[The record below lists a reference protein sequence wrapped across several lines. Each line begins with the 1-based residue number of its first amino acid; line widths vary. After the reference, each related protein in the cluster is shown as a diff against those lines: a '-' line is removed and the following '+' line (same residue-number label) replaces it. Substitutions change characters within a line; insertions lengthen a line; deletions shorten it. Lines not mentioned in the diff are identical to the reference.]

1 MFKVFYKLRY
11 VSVLLVV
18 SLMVGSLLMTGIA
31 VTKTYESVV
40 VVMEQSDG
48 LHEVP
53 GPSRVLKYLIQA
65 VDSALLAVILG
76 IFSLG
81 LYKLIV
87 GKIPDDKTSFLGLDR
102 IENIG
107 DLKNLLCQVIIVILF
122 VHFLKV
128 VIVKADALAWV
139 DLVLP
144 ASILILAGALK
155 LLNLGKE

>member
-1 MFKVFYKLRY
+1 MLYKMRY
-11 VSVLLVV
+11 VTVILVV
-18 SLMVGSLLMTGIA
+18 CLLMGSLLMTGIA
-31 VTKTYESVV
+31 VSKTYKSVEV
-40 VVMEQSDG
+40 VIVQSDG
-48 LHEVP
+48 LDEVP

-65 VDSALLAVILG
+65 VDSAFLAVILG
-76 IFSLG
+76 IFALG

-87 GKIPDDKTSFLGLDR
+87 GEIPDDKVSFLGLDR

-139 DLVLP
+139 DMVLPLSILVL
-144 ASILILAGALK
+144 AGGLK
-155 LLNLGKE
+155 LLNLGED